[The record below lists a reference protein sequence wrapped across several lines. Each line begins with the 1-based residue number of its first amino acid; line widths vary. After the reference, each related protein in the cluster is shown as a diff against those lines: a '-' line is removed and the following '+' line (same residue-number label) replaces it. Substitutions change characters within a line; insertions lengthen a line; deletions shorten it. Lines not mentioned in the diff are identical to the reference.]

1 MINSSEQ
8 QDRKAERKKQ
18 EDRARAVSAARKRTR
33 EEELKQLHLLATEVA
48 GLIGGQARAAAAGNA
63 WMFVDV
69 SDNHELSFYREAG
82 QISIRGRANGVPYAL
97 TVLPRLPAADIV
109 KAIKRKVT
117 I

>member
-48 GLIGGQARAAAAGNA
+48 VLMGGRLG
-63 WMFVDV
+63 
-69 SDNHELSFYREAG
+69 
-82 QISIRGRANGVPYAL
+82 
-97 TVLPRLPAADIV
+97 PRLRAMHGCLSMSA
-109 KAIKRKVT
+109 T
-117 I
+117 IMN